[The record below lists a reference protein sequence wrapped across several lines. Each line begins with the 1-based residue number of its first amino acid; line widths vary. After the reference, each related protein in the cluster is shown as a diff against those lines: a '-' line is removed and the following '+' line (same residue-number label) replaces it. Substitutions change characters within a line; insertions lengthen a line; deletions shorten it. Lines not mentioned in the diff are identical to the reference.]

1 MIIGHVVFKRLDV
14 IDRTIQH
21 NALAL
26 HVDTLP
32 LNISTKQEVFI
43 SFLLL
48 FFQFS
53 DPESFFPKV
62 LHFEKRHRREGRGAG
77 TPRGRARRRAANRV
91 CPASES
97 AGQDRRV
104 SEPVASPSTVT
115 VTVVDTELRKTRLIP
130 VRVRKRSLLPSR
142 APARNV
148 CLLPVPAACRERL
161 EGGSGGGGGG
171 AGGGGGRG
179 EGWEGPR
186 GAVSLRP
193 SGLDT
198 PQASKSKHSKA
209 GILGGAPSG
218 RTRHR
223 QDGWRARL

>member
-14 IDRTIQH
+14 IYRTIQH

-115 VTVVDTELRKTRLIP
+115 VTVVDTELRKTRLILSTSDFMSSIHCIDLSSRRIRVT
-130 VRVRKRSLLPSR
+130 VRSDDRVYKYPSYR
-142 APARNV
+142 E
-148 CLLPVPAACRERL
+148 VPDSE
-161 EGGSGGGGGG
+161 
-171 AGGGGGRG
+171 
-179 EGWEGPR
+179 
-186 GAVSLRP
+186 P
-193 SGLDT
+193 S
-198 PQASKSKHSKA
+198 
-209 GILGGAPSG
+209 
-218 RTRHR
+218 
-223 QDGWRARL
+223 